1 MTQKAEAE
9 NEIKS
14 ESTDTGLGTILVE
27 HKEADGIIAVTV
39 TVTWKNRVTTDD
51 GIDISLKDEAENSL
65 KKISTDVSH
74 TGTNITTGS
83 TIFLGVNGKNIS
95 RGKKYTIF
103 VSAWMKDSDENF
115 IKDNGEEFI
124 KANPIVVDILNVQNQ
139 KAEDIKKGTYNPTDN
154 FICELS
160 PWPHVG
166 GERSWS
172 GCFTGIFNII
182 FKIASALFA
191 GAGMFFDWLVGYS
204 LDSNSYRSA
213 FVTEGWG
220 IVRDMCNVFFIF
232 ILLYVAFAT
241 VLNLH
246 GFKTKEMIVNVVII
260 GLLINFS
267 LFATHVIIDTSNIL
281 ARVFYN
287 NVEVNVDTNSNGTN
301 TVVAG
306 VDTGIDKNLTSDLGE
321 KHLSAALISKVN
333 PQKIIQ
339 NAGSF
344 DVKNGSATNSD
355 NVTAQTYLIITFLS
369 IVMCILGIIVFL
381 SVGLIFLA
389 RVIGLWLAMI
399 LVPLTFFSYTVP
411 ALQDIDMVGWKKW
424 WPETLKLAFLAPVFM
439 FFMYIIIK
447 FLDTGLGMFKAS
459 NQTGFQFVLSVI
471 IPFAFLM
478 VLLWK
483 AKGVAKTMSGELG
496 QQITGA
502 LAATAG
508 LALGGAALGTAFLG
522 RKVIGQTMARASR
535 GETATQKYEAG
546 KATGVGKVTGWVG
559 SKLKLGRVFG
569 NTRDANGTI
578 NNGIGSILNERQKKV
593 NEIEHGRHELESLKE
608 KAHLKDVSDEN
619 LSGENI
625 KTLKTTY
632 TKDKKG
638 EIEADIRKG
647 AKPLEDENGVSYAGG
662 ESGFKSAK
670 RAAVTSKMM
679 IDDPDSIDKNG
690 ELTKEAEK
698 RVEDQLTVQF
708 NAALK
713 ISTDKASEAG
723 FAHLQ
728 EEAKRQ
734 ISIGD
739 RLVSKSNTGTYDVR
753 NISQSKTDKREGILT
768 KIGVGA
774 AAGIA
779 LAIRTGL
786 KKTVDV
792 NHGTG
797 QGNFLK
803 DLGHTFTEAMKSAKV
818 DVKVSAPHGG
828 GDHGGGHDAHGGGG
842 HH

>member
-1 MTQKAEAE
+1 MVIIANILAPISVVFSNNKAQVVTQKAEAVGD
-9 NEIKS
+9 NEP
-14 ESTDTGLGTILVE
+14 TT
-27 HKEADGIIAVTV
+27 KEAMDQAKLKEKELNKNEVTPS
-39 TVTWKNRVTTDD
+39 NM
-51 GIDISLKDEAENSL
+51 SQ
-65 KKISTDVSH
+65 STGD
-74 TGTNITTGS
+74 
-83 TIFLGVNGKNIS
+83 
-95 RGKKYTIF
+95 KYDTSF
-103 VSAWMKDSDENF
+103 
-115 IKDNGEEFI
+115 
-124 KANPIVVDILNVQNQ
+124 
-139 KAEDIKKGTYNPTDN
+139 
-154 FICELS
+154 FICMLD
-160 PWPHVG
+160 PRPHWN
-166 GERSWS
+166 GERSWAA
-172 GCFTGIFNII
+172 CFIGVFDVIFII
-182 FKIASALFA
+182 TAKLMAY
-191 GAGMFFDWLVGYS
+191 AGMFFDWTVGYS
-204 LDSNSYRSA
+204 LDSNSYRST

-232 ILLYVAFAT
+232 ILLYVAFST

-287 NVEVNVDTNSNGTN
+287 NVEVNVGTNSNGTN

-306 VDTGIDKNLTSDLGE
+306 VDTGVDKNLTSDLGE
-321 KHLSAALISKVN
+321 KHLSALLVSKIN
-333 PQKIIQ
+333 PQEILTNASKLEPGS
-339 NAGSF
+339 AGSI
-344 DVKNGSATNSD
+344 SAGTF
-355 NVTAQTYLIITFLS
+355 LIISFLS
-369 IVMCILGIIVFL
+369 IVMCIIGTIVFL
-381 SVGLIFLA
+381 SVGLVFIA
-389 RVIGLWLAMI
+389 RVIGLWLAMV

-424 WPETLKLAFLAPVFM
+424 WPETLNLAFLAPVFM
-439 FFMYIIIK
+439 FFLYLIIK
-447 FLDTGLGMFKAS
+447 FLDTGLGLFNAGSKDGIQWLM
-459 NQTGFQFVLSVI
+459 GII
-471 IPFAFLM
+471 IPFIFLM

-483 AKGVAKTMSGELG
+483 AKGIATKMSGELG

-508 LALGGAALGTAFLG
+508 LALGGAALGTALLG
-522 RKVIGQTMARASR
+522 RKVIGQTVARASR

-632 TKDKKG
+632 NKDKRG

-662 ESGFKSAK
+662 ESGFKSAN
-670 RAAVTSKMM
+670 RTAFVNKMKKE
-679 IDDPDSIDKNG
+679 DVDSMDING
-690 ELTKEAEK
+690 DLTDEAK
-698 RVEDQLTVQF
+698 KKVEDQLTVQF

-713 ISTDKASEAG
+713 ISADKASEAG
-723 FAHLQ
+723 FTHLQ

-753 NISQSKTDKREGILT
+753 NISQSKTDKREGIVT
-768 KIGVGA
+768 KLGVGA
-774 AAGIA
+774 VAGIA
-779 LAIRTGL
+779 LAVRTGL
-786 KKTVDV
+786 KKSVDV

-803 DLGHTFTEAMKSAKV
+803 DLSHTFTEAMKSAKV
-818 DVKVSAPHGG
+818 DVKVAAPHGG
-828 GDHGGGHDAHGGGG
+828 GDHGGGHDDHGGGG